1 VLFEPLNSPENTH
14 RHCIPALSEHATLHP
29 AMKRTGAATHWI
41 EVDGEALRHNLGVFR
56 GVVSDRTQ
64 LAAVVKA
71 NAYGHGLEVVTS
83 AISSEVDWFAVH
95 SPEEAVELRRLG
107 VRHPLLVMGY
117 VPQAAMPE
125 LDADTHVVVSTPEV
139 VGWLGEHR
147 RHTGSAPPIHIK
159 VETGTHRQGMPP
171 AAIPD
176 LCRRAAREGL
186 SVVGLATHFAN
197 IEDTLEH
204 DFARLQLERFNAAV
218 ETTRAALGEM
228 PRWIHASCSAA
239 ALLFREAD
247 FTLARVGIGLY
258 GHWPSRETQLS
269 WILEH
274 GRNGLGLRPALTW
287 KALVGQLQDVPVGGT
302 VGYGRTWSAL
312 RATRLAVLPAGY
324 ADGYPRELGN
334 RARALVRRVAAPV
347 VGRVCMNIT
356 MVDVTDVPDTA
367 VGDHVV
373 LLGRDGDREI
383 SAEELAGLAG
393 TINYEILA
401 RLSPAIP
408 RRLRDASAVR
418 LNGIPT

>member
-1 VLFEPLNSPENTH
+1 MNPIES
-14 RHCIPALSEHATLHP
+14 
-29 AMKRTGAATHWI
+29 ATHWI
-41 EVDGEALRHNLGVFR
+41 EVDGEALRHNVGVFR
-56 GVVSDRTQ
+56 EVVSEHTQ
-64 LAAVVKA
+64 IAAVVKA

-83 AISSEVDWFAVH
+83 AIESDVDWFAVH
-95 SPEEAVELRRLG
+95 SAEEVVSLRRLG
-107 VRHPLLVMGY
+107 VRHPILLMGF
-117 VPQAAMPE
+117 VPSSAVSQ
-125 LDADTHVVVSTPEV
+125 LDSDTHVVVSTPEV
-139 VGWLGEHR
+139 VGWLGDHR
-147 RHTGSAPPIHIK
+147 RRTGIAPPIHIK
-159 VETGTHRQGMPP
+159 VETGTHRQGVPP
-171 AAIPD
+171 SVIPD

-204 DFARLQLERFNAAV
+204 DFARLQMERFSAAV
-218 ETTRAALGEM
+218 ETTRRALGEM
-228 PRWIHASCSAA
+228 PAWVHASCSAA

-287 KALVGQLQDVPVGGT
+287 KARVGQLQDVPVGGT

-312 RATRLAVLPAGY
+312 RPTRLAVLPSGY

-334 RARALVRRVAAPV
+334 RARALVRGVAAPV

-356 MVDVTDVPDTA
+356 MVDVTDVPEAA

-373 LLGRDGDREI
+373 LIGRDGRRQI
-383 SAEELAGLAG
+383 SAEELADLAG

-401 RLSPAIP
+401 RLSPGIP
-408 RRLRDASAVR
+408 RTLKAPPGR
-418 LNGIPT
+418 